1 MLGGAAGRTVCSAG
15 LSFFSAFLLEKP
27 VSIRGHAVG
36 VVFFFPKP
44 LLYPSTELGL
54 VVACLSLW
62 LDYHL
67 GWLART

>member
-44 LLYPSTELGL
+44 LFVSIHRARAGRCLPFSVAGLPLGM
-54 VVACLSLW
+54 A
-62 LDYHL
+62 
-67 GWLART
+67 G